1 VASPVLTAIRGV
13 HSAIL
18 LVMLGAIGWL
28 VVSGARG
35 RRDRSTAL
43 AAALV
48 GTEIAVYVA
57 NDRVCPLTPL
67 AERHGAVRGSVSDIW
82 LPDVLARTLP
92 AWSGALVALAAVLH
106 LRSWAAA
113 RRAGRARPVSPP
125 SPAAGPA
132 PRAGE
137 RGSPGRP

>member
-1 VASPVLTAIRGV
+1 MTSPVLTAIRAV
-13 HSAIL
+13 HSAIF

-28 VVSGARG
+28 VVTGAQG

-67 AERHGAVRGSVSDIW
+67 AERHGARRGSVSDIW

-92 AWSGALVALAAVLH
+92 AWSGALVALAIALH
-106 LRSWAAA
+106 LRGWAGA
-113 RRAGRARPVSPP
+113 RRAGRARGISPP
-125 SPAAGPA
+125 PAAGPA
-132 PRAGE
+132 PRAGS

>member
-1 VASPVLTAIRGV
+1 MSSPTLVAIKTV

-28 VVSGARG
+28 VVTGARG
-35 RRDRSTAL
+35 RRDRSTAI

-67 AERHGAVRGSVSDIW
+67 AERHGARRGSVSDIW

-92 AWSGALVALAAVLH
+92 AWSGSLVALAAALH
-106 LRSWAAA
+106 VRAWAAD
-113 RRAGRARPVSPP
+113 RRAGRAPAISPQP
-125 SPAAGPA
+125 PAADPA
-132 PRAGE
+132 PRAGSP
-137 RGSPGRP
+137 GSPGRR

>member
-1 VASPVLTAIRGV
+1 MTSPVLTAIKAV
-13 HSAIL
+13 HSAIF

-28 VVSGARG
+28 LLTGARG
-35 RRDRSTAL
+35 RRDRSTAV

-48 GTEIAVYVA
+48 GAEIAVYVA

-92 AWSGALVALAAVLH
+92 AWSGALVALAVVLH
-106 LRSWAAA
+106 ARAWIAD
-113 RRAGRARPVSPP
+113 RRAGRPAEISPP
-125 SPAAGPA
+125 QP
-132 PRAGE
+132 
-137 RGSPGRP
+137 